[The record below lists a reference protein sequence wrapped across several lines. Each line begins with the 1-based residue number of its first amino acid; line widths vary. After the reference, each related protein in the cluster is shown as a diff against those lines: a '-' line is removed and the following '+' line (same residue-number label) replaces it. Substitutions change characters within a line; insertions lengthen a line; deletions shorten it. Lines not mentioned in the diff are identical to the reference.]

1 MNANRPLIGWTTL
14 SLVAA
19 LAICAPQAGAQE
31 TQGAGAVTVT
41 GNVVDQTTGEPIP
54 GVVIVVEGLDMSFF
68 TESDGK
74 FTIADVPRGTYTLQL
89 IHKDYQRLDGD
100 LGIDRPGEFFLRM
113 TPSEDPNEGMVTGIL
128 GVVQDGVNG
137 RPIAEVVVNVPGA
150 GQVAR
155 TDADGRFALPDL
167 VPGRHEVAF
176 SHLGYRQRSETIEV
190 QPDHATRIEVV
201 LAVDA
206 IALDP
211 IEVTVDRLDRVL
223 ESAGFYQRREDG
235 WGYFVDRE
243 DIERWNPITVT
254 DALMRFHGVAI
265 TSGSGGPFQRRLMLR
280 GRGARAC
287 APRVYLDGTM
297 LSGLQTFSV
306 NDIVDPMSVAGIEVY
321 RGVAGIPAQYSGLGT
336 SCGVVLIWLRR
347 GG

>member
-1 MNANRPLIGWTTL
+1 MRGT
-14 SLVAA
+14 
-19 LAICAPQAGAQE
+19 
-31 TQGAGAVTVT
+31 VTVT

-100 LGIDRPGEFFLRM
+100 LTIDRPGEFFLRM
-113 TPSEDPNEGMVTGIL
+113 TLFEDPNEGMVSGIL

-137 RPIAEVVVNVPGA
+137 RPIPEVVVNVP
-150 GQVAR
+150 R
-155 TDADGRFALPDL
+155 RRPGRPNGCRRAVFALPDL
-167 VPGRHEVAF
+167 APGRHDVAF

-190 QPDHATRIEVV
+190 QPGHATRMQVV

-223 ESAGFYQRREDG
+223 ENAGFYRRREDG
-235 WGYFVDRE
+235 WGLLRGSRGHRAVEPDQRDR
-243 DIERWNPITVT
+243 RT
-254 DALMRFHGVAI
+254 DAVSRHSDHI
-265 TSGSGGPFQRRLMLR
+265 R
-280 GRGARAC
+280 
-287 APRVYLDGTM
+287 
-297 LSGLQTFSV
+297 
-306 NDIVDPMSVAGIEVY
+306 
-321 RGVAGIPAQYSGLGT
+321 
-336 SCGVVLIWLRR
+336 LRR
-347 GG
+347 SPSSAA